1 MALVALVLLL
11 SEGLEAL
18 FMVEALVLEKILE
31 LFLDPQPEKE
41 KTATERKKI
50 SENVFI
56 SLISEEVKIYIAQ
69 DETA

>member
-1 MALVALVLLL
+1 MLLL